1 MRNDAPMTP
10 LLRSKL
16 FVPGIRP
23 EFFPKALASAADA
36 ISFDLED
43 AVPEERKAEA
53 RELVARALASPEFAA
68 TRQVVIVRV
77 NALGTPHFAADL
89 AAVVSPRL
97 DLLNLP
103 KVESPDDIRAA
114 VAALAPIEKSRGL
127 AAPVRLLANIESPLG
142 LRHAAEIARADPRVA
157 GLQLGLGDLFEPL
170 GIDRADAAAVHHVQL
185 AMRLAAGEAGLW
197 ALDTGFGAVKD
208 ADGYRREAT
217 QAKRLGFLGKTCLH
231 PSQVAIANEVFRPSA
246 EEIAQAKRIVEAARD
261 AHAKG
266 LGAFLVDGR
275 MIDPPFLRRAEA
287 LAALG

>member
-1 MRNDAPMTP
+1 MTP

-53 RELVARALASPEFAA
+53 RELVSRALASPEFAA
-68 TRQVVIVRV
+68 SRQVVIVRV

-89 AAVVSPRL
+89 AAVVAPRL
-97 DLLNLP
+97 DLLNVP
-103 KVESPDDIRAA
+103 KVESPDDVRAA
-114 VAALAPIEKSRGL
+114 VAALAAAEKSRGI
-127 AAPVRLLANIESPLG
+127 ASPIRLLANIESPRG
-142 LRHAAEIARADPRVA
+142 LRRAAEIAAADPRVA

-170 GIDRADAAAVHHVQL
+170 GVDRTDAAAVHHVQL
-185 AMRLAAGEAGLW
+185 AVRFAAGEAGLW

-208 ADGYRREAT
+208 TDGYRREAI
-217 QAKRLGFLGKTCLH
+217 QAKGLGFLGKTCLH
-231 PSQVAIANEVFRPSA
+231 PSQIAIANEVFRPNDD
-246 EEIAQAKRIVEAARD
+246 EIAQARRVVEAARD
-261 AHAKG
+261 AKAKG

>member
-1 MRNDAPMTP
+1 MTP

-16 FVPGIRP
+16 FVPGTRP

-43 AVPEERKAEA
+43 AVAEDRKAEA
-53 RELVARALASPEFAA
+53 RELVGRALASPEFAA
-68 TRQVVIVRV
+68 ARQVVIVRV

-114 VAALAPIEKSRGL
+114 AAALAAIEKSRGL
-127 AAPVRLLANIESPLG
+127 AQPVRLLANIESPRG
-142 LRHAAEIARADPRVA
+142 LRLAAEIAAADPRVA

-170 GIDRADAAAVHHVQL
+170 GIDRGDASAVQRVQL

-197 ALDTGFGAVKD
+197 TLDTGFGVIKD
-208 ADGYRREAT
+208 TDGYRREAV
-217 QAKRLGFLGKTCLH
+217 AARRLGFLGKTCLH
-231 PSQVAIANEVFRPSA
+231 PSQIAIANEVFRPSDDD
-246 EEIAQAKRIVEAARD
+246 IAHARRVVEAARD
-261 AHAKG
+261 AKAKG

-287 LAALG
+287 LAALV